1 MARRQRHP
9 QQVAFGARLRARR
22 KALGWSQRLLAEQ
35 SGLDWSYVAQVER
48 GERNIALL
56 NIHRL
61 ADALDTA
68 VAELFLDA
76 EDEL

>member
-1 MARRQRHP
+1 MKRQRHP
-9 QQVAFGARLRARR
+9 RQVEFGARVRARR
-22 KALGWSQRLLAEQ
+22 TELGWSQRLLAER

-61 ADALDTA
+61 AEALEVS
-68 VAELFLDA
+68 VADLFSKGS
-76 EDEL
+76 

>member
-1 MARRQRHP
+1 MRRRRHP
-9 QQVAFGARLRARR
+9 QQVEFGTRVRARR
-22 KALGWSQRLLAEQ
+22 TELGWSQRLLAER

-61 ADALDTA
+61 ADALGVA
-68 VAELFLDA
+68 VADFFSNEP
-76 EDEL
+76 